1 MHTGRAVFSPARA
14 FPAAVGVSSGAHSMG
29 PPHKPSTA
37 GCVGRGGARKRVSFP
52 PVGGNETKRTLR
64 RRWGGASRRT
74 SDLGL
79 WPKSLMPG
87 QFICPEQIK
96 SRLEGSR
103 RGPPRRELDAPPAA
117 QEKAIGYTGPP
128 TEPSTAGR
136 LGSGGAR
143 KRLRNGRQAVP
154 KTADFATTRRCRTR
168 PTNPIRTRAG
178 LFQPGPCMCPYLF
191 T

>member
-1 MHTGRAVFSPARA
+1 MAEMGRYAIDLR
-14 FPAAVGVSSGAHSMG
+14 SM
-29 PPHKPSTA
+29 TQ
-37 GCVGRGGARKRVSFP
+37 GRGSFTFHF
-52 PVGGNETKRTLR
+52 VRYE
-64 RRWGGASRRT
+64 
-74 SDLGL
+74 
-79 WPKSLMPG
+79 
-87 QFICPEQIK
+87 
-96 SRLEGSR
+96 
-103 RGPPRRELDAPPAA
+103 DAPPAA

-143 KRLRNGRQAVP
+143 ERLRNGRQAVP

-178 LFQPGPCMCPYLF
+178 LKQPGPCMCPYLF